1 MRQKANNLPAN
12 SQSHS
17 RRRCRCRRWRRRRRR
32 RLCRKWPVVVSLQC
46 CNCCKRTWKFVIR
59 LCGWKEKKTGYKSLQ
74 LHTNTIAHRL
84 KKAKWPSPLRDSRRS
99 DRDRE
104 REREGK
110 GGRFHLIDLWM
121 ETKSHQ
127 LAIKSNQMRRKPL
140 AELRIRLSVYRE

>member
-17 RRRCRCRRWRRRRRR
+17 RRRCRCRRWRRRRCR

-84 KKAKWPSPLRDSRRS
+84 KRQN
-99 DRDRE
+99 DRVHYVTVGGVIETE
-104 REREGK
+104 RERGE

>member
-17 RRRCRCRRWRRRRRR
+17 RRRCRCRRWRRLWRR

-84 KKAKWPSPLRDSRRS
+84 KKAKWPSPLRDSRSS
-99 DRDRE
+99 DRDRDIE
-104 REREGK
+104 RGERGEIPLDWSVNGDK
-110 GGRFHLIDLWM
+110 IASTCNQI
-121 ETKSHQ
+121 E
-127 LAIKSNQMRRKPL
+127 SNATEATRGVTHSSL
-140 AELRIRLSVYRE
+140 CL

>member
-17 RRRCRCRRWRRRRRR
+17 RRRCRCRRWCRRRRR

-59 LCGWKEKKTGYKSLQ
+59 LCGWKEK
-74 LHTNTIAHRL
+74 RL
-84 KKAKWPSPLRDSRRS
+84 ATSRYNYTQIPSHIGLKRQN
-99 DRDRE
+99 DRVHYVTVGGVIWRE
-104 REREGK
+104 REVK
-110 GGRFHLIDLWM
+110 GGWFHLIDLWM